1 MTSISS
7 HRFVWLAAAAGVAV
21 GAGAM
26 WFASGQ
32 SGRIETHSAD
42 SRPTDIAA
50 PESKKKSVSPGLPA
64 RELPAAESRRIAEII
79 AQVQR
84 EYVDEV
90 TADRLLEQAM
100 RGMVDEL
107 DPYSAYL
114 DRREYQEL
122 RRGAAGSYP
131 GIGIEVSAEAGSIK
145 VVRSLADSP
154 AARAGI
160 RGGDVILQIDN
171 EPVGGNVNAAL
182 EQMRGPP
189 GSLVRL
195 MLRRAES
202 AELVSVALER
212 AKVEVHSV
220 SGELLAPGYAYVRI
234 ASFSET
240 TRKDFEKVLRELS
253 ATGRLRGVVIDVRHN
268 PGGVLEAAVEVADAL
283 LDTGN
288 IVSATGRTAES
299 NFRMDAVPG
308 QLLEGVAVTLLVN
321 GASASA
327 AEILAGALKDNGR
340 ARLVGRRTY
349 GKGVVQSVLPLADGR
364 ALKLTTSR
372 YVTPAGISI
381 DETGIEPDV
390 IIPGADV
397 VPVAP
402 RNDSEVRLAL
412 RTLREPQPSKAR
424 VAP

>member
-1 MTSISS
+1 MSLAHS
-7 HRFVWLAAAAGVAV
+7 HRLVWLAAAAGLVV
-21 GAGAM
+21 GAATM
-26 WFASGQ
+26 WFV
-32 SGRIETHSAD
+32 
-42 SRPTDIAA
+42 SRPADEALDVT
-50 PESKKKSVSPGLPA
+50 PPSKKSIVDKPLTV
-64 RELPAAESRRIAEII
+64 RELPASESRRIAEII

-84 EYVDEV
+84 EYVDDV
-90 TADRLLEQAM
+90 TPDRLLEQAM
-100 RGMVDEL
+100 RGMVGGL

-114 DRREYQEL
+114 DRREYEEL

-131 GIGIEVSAEAGSIK
+131 GIGIEVSAEGEGIK

-171 EPVGGNVNAAL
+171 EPVGSNVSAAL

-195 MLRRAES
+195 TLRRAES

-212 AKVEVHSV
+212 AKVEVHGV
-220 SGELLAPGYAYVRI
+220 SGEMLESGFAYVRI

-240 TRKDFEKVLRELS
+240 TRKDFDKVLRELS
-253 ATGRLRGVVIDVRHN
+253 TSGSLRGVVLDVRHN

-283 LDTGN
+283 LDSGN
-288 IVSATGRTAES
+288 IVSATGRTAEA
-299 NFRMDAVPG
+299 NFRMDASRG
-308 QLLEGVAVTLLVN
+308 QLLEGVPLVLLIN

-372 YVTPAGISI
+372 YVTPAGVSI

-390 IIPGADV
+390 LLPGADV
-397 VPVAP
+397 MPIAA
-402 RNDSEVRLAL
+402 REDAEVKLAL
-412 RTLREPQPSKAR
+412 RTLREPTVTRAKER
-424 VAP
+424 R

>member
-1 MTSISS
+1 MSLAHS
-7 HRFVWLAAAAGVAV
+7 HRLVWLAAAAGLVV
-21 GAGAM
+21 GAATM
-26 WFASGQ
+26 WFV
-32 SGRIETHSAD
+32 
-42 SRPTDIAA
+42 SRPADEALDMT
-50 PESKKKSVSPGLPA
+50 PPSKKSNVEKPLTV
-64 RELPAAESRRIAEII
+64 RELPASESRRIAEII

-84 EYVDEV
+84 EYVDDV
-90 TADRLLEQAM
+90 TPDRLLEQAM
-100 RGMVDEL
+100 RGMVGGL

-114 DRREYQEL
+114 DRREYEEL

-131 GIGIEVSAEAGSIK
+131 GIGIEVSAEGEGIK

-171 EPVGGNVNAAL
+171 EPVGSNVSAAL

-195 MLRRAES
+195 TLRRAES

-220 SGELLAPGYAYVRI
+220 SGEMLESGFAYVRI

-240 TRKDFEKVLRELS
+240 TRKDFDKVLRELS
-253 ATGRLRGVVIDVRHN
+253 TSGSLRGVVLDVRHN

-283 LDTGN
+283 LDSGN
-288 IVSATGRTAES
+288 IVSATGRTAEA
-299 NFRMDAVPG
+299 NFRMDASRG
-308 QLLEGVAVTLLVN
+308 QLLEGVPLVLLIN

-372 YVTPAGISI
+372 YVTPAGVSI

-390 IIPGADV
+390 LLPGADV
-397 VPVAP
+397 MPIAA
-402 RNDSEVRLAL
+402 REDAEVKLAL
-412 RTLREPQPSKAR
+412 RTLREPTVTRAKER
-424 VAP
+424 R

>member
-1 MTSISS
+1 MSATQS
-7 HRFVWLAAAAGVAV
+7 HRLAWLAAAAGLIV
-21 GAGAM
+21 GAAAT
-26 WFASGQ
+26 WFVSR
-32 SGRIETHSAD
+32 SVEETIDA
-42 SRPTDIAA
+42 PT
-50 PESKKKSVSPGLPA
+50 PSKKSTADQPLTV
-64 RELPAAESRRIAEII
+64 RELPASESRRIAEII

-90 TADRLLEQAM
+90 TPDRLLEQAM
-100 RGMVDEL
+100 RGMVGGL

-114 DRREYQEL
+114 DRREYEEL

-131 GIGIEVSAEAGSIK
+131 GIGIEVSAEDDGIK

-171 EPVGGNVNAAL
+171 EPVGDNVNAAL

-195 MLRRAES
+195 TLRRAES

-220 SGELLAPGYAYVRI
+220 SGEMLESGFAYVRI

-240 TRKDFEKVLRELS
+240 TRKDFDKVVRELS
-253 ATGRLRGVVIDVRHN
+253 TTGRLRGVVLDVRHN

-283 LDTGN
+283 LDSGN
-288 IVSATGRTAES
+288 IVSATGRTAEA
-299 NFRMDAVPG
+299 NFRMDASRG
-308 QLLEGVAVTLLVN
+308 QLLEGVPLVLLIN

-372 YVTPAGISI
+372 YVTPAGVSI

-390 IIPGADV
+390 LLPGADV
-397 VPVAP
+397 TPIAA
-402 RNDSEVRLAL
+402 REDAEVNLAL
-412 RTLREPQPSKAR
+412 RTLREPTVAR
-424 VAP
+424 AKERR

>member
-1 MTSISS
+1 MSIAPL
-7 HRFVWLAAAAGVAV
+7 HRFVWLAAAAGLVAGVAV
-21 GAGAM
+21 TA
-26 WFASGQ
+26 FLLRSPEE
-32 SGRIETHSAD
+32 IVD
-42 SRPTDIAA
+42 LPAA
-50 PESKKKSVSPGLPA
+50 PKKSIIGSPVTQ
-64 RELPAAESRRIAEII
+64 RELPASESRRIAEII

-90 TADRLLEQAM
+90 TPDRLLEQAM
-100 RGMVDEL
+100 RGMVGGL

-114 DRREYQEL
+114 DRREYEEL

-131 GIGIEVSAEAGSIK
+131 GIGIEVSAEGEGIK

-195 MLRRAES
+195 TLRRAES

-220 SGELLAPGYAYVRI
+220 SGELLEPGFGYVRI

-240 TRKDFEKVLRELS
+240 TRKDFEKVLRELT
-253 ATGRLRGVVIDVRHN
+253 ATGRLRGVVLDVRHN
-268 PGGVLEAAVEVADAL
+268 PGGVLEAAVEVADTL

-288 IVSATGRTAES
+288 IVSATGRTAEA
-299 NFRMDAVPG
+299 NFRMDATRG
-308 QLLEGVAVTLLVN
+308 QLLEGVPLVLLIN

-390 IIPGADV
+390 LLPGADMT
-397 VPVAP
+397 PIAA
-402 RNDSEVRLAL
+402 RDDTEVKLAL
-412 RTLREPQPSKAR
+412 RSLREPPTTRGKER
-424 VAP
+424 R

>member
-1 MTSISS
+1 MSLAHS
-7 HRFVWLAAAAGVAV
+7 HRLVWLAAAAGLVV
-21 GAGAM
+21 GAATM
-26 WFASGQ
+26 WFV
-32 SGRIETHSAD
+32 
-42 SRPTDIAA
+42 SRPADEALDVT
-50 PESKKKSVSPGLPA
+50 PPSKKSIVDKPLTV
-64 RELPAAESRRIAEII
+64 RELPASESRRIAEII

-84 EYVDEV
+84 EYVDDV
-90 TADRLLEQAM
+90 TPDRLLEQAM
-100 RGMVDEL
+100 RGMVGGL

-114 DRREYQEL
+114 DRREYEEL

-131 GIGIEVSAEAGSIK
+131 GIGIEVSAEGEGIK

-171 EPVGGNVNAAL
+171 EPVGSNVSAAL

-195 MLRRAES
+195 TLRRAES

-220 SGELLAPGYAYVRI
+220 SGEMLESGFAYVRI

-240 TRKDFEKVLRELS
+240 TRKDFDKVLRELS
-253 ATGRLRGVVIDVRHN
+253 TSGSLRGVVLDVRHN

-283 LDTGN
+283 LDSGN
-288 IVSATGRTAES
+288 IVSATGRTAEA
-299 NFRMDAVPG
+299 NFRMDASRG
-308 QLLEGVAVTLLVN
+308 QLLEGVPLVLLIN

-372 YVTPAGISI
+372 YVTPAGVSI

-390 IIPGADV
+390 LLPGADV
-397 VPVAP
+397 MPIAA
-402 RNDSEVRLAL
+402 REDAEVKLAL
-412 RTLREPQPSKAR
+412 RTLREPTVTRAKER
-424 VAP
+424 R

>member
-1 MTSISS
+1 MSATQS
-7 HRFVWLAAAAGVAV
+7 HRLAWLAAAAGLIV
-21 GAGAM
+21 GAAAT
-26 WFASGQ
+26 WFVSR
-32 SGRIETHSAD
+32 SVEETVDA
-42 SRPTDIAA
+42 PT
-50 PESKKKSVSPGLPA
+50 PSKKSTADQPLTV
-64 RELPAAESRRIAEII
+64 RELPASESRRIAEII

-90 TADRLLEQAM
+90 TPDRLLEQAM
-100 RGMVDEL
+100 RGMVGGL

-114 DRREYQEL
+114 DRREYEEL

-131 GIGIEVSAEAGSIK
+131 GIGIEVSAEDDGIK

-171 EPVGGNVNAAL
+171 ERVGDNVSAAL

-195 MLRRAES
+195 TLRRAES

-220 SGELLAPGYAYVRI
+220 SGEMLESGFAYVRI

-240 TRKDFEKVLRELS
+240 TRKDFDKVVRELS
-253 ATGRLRGVVIDVRHN
+253 TTGRLRGVVLDVRHN

-283 LDTGN
+283 LDSGN
-288 IVSATGRTAES
+288 IVSATGRTAEA
-299 NFRMDAVPG
+299 NFRMDASRG
-308 QLLEGVAVTLLVN
+308 QLLEGVPLVLLIN

-372 YVTPAGISI
+372 YVTPAGVSI

-390 IIPGADV
+390 LLPGADV
-397 VPVAP
+397 TPIAA
-402 RNDSEVRLAL
+402 REDAEVNLAL
-412 RTLREPQPSKAR
+412 RTLREPTVAR
-424 VAP
+424 AKERR

>member
-1 MTSISS
+1 
-7 HRFVWLAAAAGVAV
+7 
-21 GAGAM
+21 M
-26 WFASGQ
+26 WFVSR
-32 SGRIETHSAD
+32 SVEETVDA
-42 SRPTDIAA
+42 PT
-50 PESKKKSVSPGLPA
+50 PSKKSTADQPLTV
-64 RELPAAESRRIAEII
+64 RELPASESRRIAEII

-90 TADRLLEQAM
+90 TPDRLLEQAM
-100 RGMVDEL
+100 RGMVGGL

-114 DRREYQEL
+114 DRREYEEL

-131 GIGIEVSAEAGSIK
+131 GIGIEVSAEDDGIK

-171 EPVGGNVNAAL
+171 EPVGDNVSAAL

-195 MLRRAES
+195 TLRRAES

-220 SGELLAPGYAYVRI
+220 SGEMLESGFAYVRI

-240 TRKDFEKVLRELS
+240 TRKDFDKVVRELS
-253 ATGRLRGVVIDVRHN
+253 TTGRLRGVVLDVRHN

-283 LDTGN
+283 LDSGN
-288 IVSATGRTAES
+288 IVSATGRTAEA
-299 NFRMDAVPG
+299 NFRMDASRG
-308 QLLEGVAVTLLVN
+308 QLLEGVPLVLLIN

-372 YVTPAGISI
+372 YVTPAGVSI

-390 IIPGADV
+390 LLPGADV
-397 VPVAP
+397 TPIAA
-402 RNDSEVRLAL
+402 REDAEVNLAL
-412 RTLREPQPSKAR
+412 RTLREPTVAR
-424 VAP
+424 AKERR

>member
-1 MTSISS
+1 VSLAHS
-7 HRFVWLAAAAGVAV
+7 HRLVWLAAAAGLVV
-21 GAGAM
+21 GAAAM
-26 WFASGQ
+26 WFV
-32 SGRIETHSAD
+32 
-42 SRPTDIAA
+42 SRPADEALGVT
-50 PESKKKSVSPGLPA
+50 PPSKKSIVDKPLTV
-64 RELPAAESRRIAEII
+64 RELPASESRRIAEII

-84 EYVDEV
+84 EYVDDV
-90 TADRLLEQAM
+90 TPDRLLEQAM
-100 RGMVDEL
+100 RGMVGGL

-114 DRREYQEL
+114 DRREYEEL

-131 GIGIEVSAEAGSIK
+131 GIGIEVSAEGEGIK

-171 EPVGGNVNAAL
+171 EPVGSNVSAAL

-195 MLRRAES
+195 TLRRAES

-220 SGELLAPGYAYVRI
+220 SGEMLESGFAYVRI

-240 TRKDFEKVLRELS
+240 TRKDFDKVLRELS
-253 ATGRLRGVVIDVRHN
+253 TSGSLRGVVLDVRHN

-283 LDTGN
+283 LDSGN
-288 IVSATGRTAES
+288 IVSATGRTAEA
-299 NFRMDAVPG
+299 NFRMDASRG
-308 QLLEGVAVTLLVN
+308 QLLEGVPLVLLIN

-372 YVTPAGISI
+372 YVTPAGVSI

-390 IIPGADV
+390 LLPGADV
-397 VPVAP
+397 MPIAA
-402 RNDSEVRLAL
+402 REDAEVKLAL
-412 RTLREPQPSKAR
+412 RTLREPTVTRAKER
-424 VAP
+424 R

>member
-1 MTSISS
+1 MSLAHS
-7 HRFVWLAAAAGVAV
+7 HRLVWLAAAAGLVV
-21 GAGAM
+21 GAAAM
-26 WFASGQ
+26 WFV
-32 SGRIETHSAD
+32 
-42 SRPTDIAA
+42 SRPADEALDVT
-50 PESKKKSVSPGLPA
+50 PPSKKSNVEKPLTV
-64 RELPAAESRRIAEII
+64 RELPASESRRIAEII

-84 EYVDEV
+84 EYVDDV
-90 TADRLLEQAM
+90 TPDRLLEQAM
-100 RGMVDEL
+100 RGMVGGL

-114 DRREYQEL
+114 DRREYEEL

-131 GIGIEVSAEAGSIK
+131 GIGIEVSAEGEGIK

-171 EPVGGNVNAAL
+171 EPVGSNVSAAL

-195 MLRRAES
+195 TLRRAES

-220 SGELLAPGYAYVRI
+220 SGEMLESGFAYVRI

-240 TRKDFEKVLRELS
+240 TRKDFDKVLRELS
-253 ATGRLRGVVIDVRHN
+253 TSGSLRGVVLDVRHN

-283 LDTGN
+283 LDSGN
-288 IVSATGRTAES
+288 IVSATGRTAEA
-299 NFRMDAVPG
+299 NFRMDASRG
-308 QLLEGVAVTLLVN
+308 QLLEGVPLVLLIN

-372 YVTPAGISI
+372 YVTPAGVSI

-390 IIPGADV
+390 LLPGADV
-397 VPVAP
+397 MPIAA
-402 RNDSEVRLAL
+402 REDAEVKLAL
-412 RTLREPQPSKAR
+412 RTLREPTVTRAKER
-424 VAP
+424 R

>member
-1 MTSISS
+1 MSITQS
-7 HRFVWLAAAAGVAV
+7 HRLVWLAAAAGLVV
-21 GAGAM
+21 GAAAT
-26 WFASGQ
+26 WFV
-32 SGRIETHSAD
+32 
-42 SRPTDIAA
+42 SRPVEETVDVPA
-50 PESKKKSVSPGLPA
+50 PSKKSTADQPLTV
-64 RELPAAESRRIAEII
+64 RELPASESRRIAEII

-90 TADRLLEQAM
+90 TPDRLLEQAM
-100 RGMVDEL
+100 RGMVGGL

-114 DRREYQEL
+114 DRREYEEL

-131 GIGIEVSAEAGSIK
+131 GIGIEVSAEGEGIK

-171 EPVGGNVNAAL
+171 EPVGANVSAAL

-195 MLRRAES
+195 TLRRAES

-220 SGELLAPGYAYVRI
+220 SGEMLESGFAYVRI

-240 TRKDFEKVLRELS
+240 TRKDFDKVVRELS
-253 ATGRLRGVVIDVRHN
+253 MTGRLRGVVLDVRHN

-283 LDTGN
+283 LDSGN
-288 IVSATGRTAES
+288 IVSATGRTAEA
-299 NFRMDAVPG
+299 NFRMDASQG
-308 QLLEGVAVTLLVN
+308 QLLEGVPLVLLIN

-372 YVTPAGISI
+372 YVTPAGVSI

-390 IIPGADV
+390 LLPGVDV
-397 VPVAP
+397 LPIAA
-402 RNDSEVRLAL
+402 REDAEVKLAL
-412 RTLREPQPSKAR
+412 RTLREPPVTRAKER
-424 VAP
+424 R

>member
-1 MTSISS
+1 
-7 HRFVWLAAAAGVAV
+7 VE
-21 GAGAM
+21 
-26 WFASGQ
+26 
-32 SGRIETHSAD
+32 ETVDA
-42 SRPTDIAA
+42 PT
-50 PESKKKSVSPGLPA
+50 PSKKSTADQPLTV
-64 RELPAAESRRIAEII
+64 RELPASESRRIAEII

-90 TADRLLEQAM
+90 TPDRLLEQAM
-100 RGMVDEL
+100 RGMVGGL

-114 DRREYQEL
+114 DRREYEEL

-131 GIGIEVSAEAGSIK
+131 GIGIEVSAEDDGIK

-171 EPVGGNVNAAL
+171 EPVGDNVSAAL

-195 MLRRAES
+195 TLRRAES

-220 SGELLAPGYAYVRI
+220 SGEMLESGFAYVRI

-240 TRKDFEKVLRELS
+240 TRKDFDKVVRELS
-253 ATGRLRGVVIDVRHN
+253 TTGRLRGVVLDVRHN

-283 LDTGN
+283 LDSGN
-288 IVSATGRTAES
+288 IVSATGRTAEA
-299 NFRMDAVPG
+299 NFRMDASRG
-308 QLLEGVAVTLLVN
+308 QLLEGVPLVLLIN

-372 YVTPAGISI
+372 YVTPAGVSI

-390 IIPGADV
+390 LLSGADV
-397 VPVAP
+397 TPIAA
-402 RNDSEVRLAL
+402 REDAEVNLAL
-412 RTLREPQPSKAR
+412 RTLREPTVAR
-424 VAP
+424 AKERR

>member
-1 MTSISS
+1 
-7 HRFVWLAAAAGVAV
+7 VE
-21 GAGAM
+21 
-26 WFASGQ
+26 
-32 SGRIETHSAD
+32 ETVDA
-42 SRPTDIAA
+42 PT
-50 PESKKKSVSPGLPA
+50 PSKKSTADQPLTV
-64 RELPAAESRRIAEII
+64 RELPASESRRIAEII

-90 TADRLLEQAM
+90 TPDRLLEQAM
-100 RGMVDEL
+100 RGMVGGL

-114 DRREYQEL
+114 DRREYEEL

-131 GIGIEVSAEAGSIK
+131 GIGIEVSAEDDGIK

-171 EPVGGNVNAAL
+171 EPVGDNVSAAL

-195 MLRRAES
+195 TLRRAES

-220 SGELLAPGYAYVRI
+220 SGEMLESGFAYVRI

-240 TRKDFEKVLRELS
+240 TRKDFDKVVSELS
-253 ATGRLRGVVIDVRHN
+253 TTGRLRGVVLDVRHN

-283 LDTGN
+283 LDSGN
-288 IVSATGRTAES
+288 IVSATGRTAEA
-299 NFRMDAVPG
+299 NFRMDASRG
-308 QLLEGVAVTLLVN
+308 QLLEGVPLVLLIN

-372 YVTPAGISI
+372 YVTPAGVSI

-390 IIPGADV
+390 LLPGADV
-397 VPVAP
+397 TPIAA
-402 RNDSEVRLAL
+402 REDAEVNLAL
-412 RTLREPQPSKAR
+412 RTLREPTVAR
-424 VAP
+424 AKERR

>member
-1 MTSISS
+1 MSIAQS
-7 HRFVWLAAAAGVAV
+7 HRLVWLAAAAGVAV
-21 GAGAM
+21 GATAT
-26 WFASGQ
+26 WL
-32 SGRIETHSAD
+32 I
-42 SRPTDIAA
+42 SRPTEETVEVSTASNDS
-50 PESKKKSVSPGLPA
+50 SKKSNSDRPLTV
-64 RELPAAESRRIAEII
+64 RELPASESRRIAEII

-84 EYVDEV
+84 EYVDDV
-90 TADRLLEQAM
+90 LPDRLLEQAM
-100 RGMVDEL
+100 RGMVGGL

-114 DRREYQEL
+114 DRREYEEL

-131 GIGIEVSAEAGSIK
+131 GIGIEVSAEGDGIK

-171 EPVGGNVNAAL
+171 EPVGSNVNAAL

-195 MLRRAES
+195 TLRRAES

-220 SGELLAPGYAYVRI
+220 SGEMLESGFAYVRI

-240 TRKDFEKVLRELS
+240 TRKDFDKVLRELS
-253 ATGRLRGVVIDVRHN
+253 SSGPLRGVVLDVRHN

-283 LDTGN
+283 LDSGN
-288 IVSATGRTAES
+288 IVSATGRTAEA
-299 NFRMDAVPG
+299 NFRMNASQG
-308 QLLEGVAVTLLVN
+308 QLLEGVPLVLLIN

-381 DETGIEPDV
+381 NETGIEPDV
-390 IIPGADV
+390 LIPGADV
-397 VPVAP
+397 MPGAA
-402 RNDSEVRLAL
+402 RDDTEVKLAL
-412 RTLREPQPSKAR
+412 RTLRETSRQLSSVRA
-424 VAP
+424 AP

>member
-1 MTSISS
+1 MSITQS
-7 HRFVWLAAAAGVAV
+7 HRLIWLAAAAGLVV
-21 GAGAM
+21 GAAAT
-26 WFASGQ
+26 WFV
-32 SGRIETHSAD
+32 
-42 SRPTDIAA
+42 SRPVEETVDVPA
-50 PESKKKSVSPGLPA
+50 PSKKSTADQPLTV
-64 RELPAAESRRIAEII
+64 RELPASESRRIAEII

-90 TADRLLEQAM
+90 TPDRLLEQAM
-100 RGMVDEL
+100 RGMVGGL

-114 DRREYQEL
+114 DRREYEEL

-131 GIGIEVSAEAGSIK
+131 GIGIEVSAEGEGIK

-171 EPVGGNVNAAL
+171 EPVGANVSAAL

-195 MLRRAES
+195 TLRRAES

-220 SGELLAPGYAYVRI
+220 SGEMLESGFAYVRI

-240 TRKDFEKVLRELS
+240 TRKDFDKVVRELS
-253 ATGRLRGVVIDVRHN
+253 MTGRLRGVVLDVRHN

-283 LDTGN
+283 LDSGN
-288 IVSATGRTAES
+288 IVSATGRTAEA
-299 NFRMDAVPG
+299 NFRMDASQG
-308 QLLEGVAVTLLVN
+308 QLLEGVPLVLLIN

-372 YVTPAGISI
+372 YVTPAGVSI

-390 IIPGADV
+390 LLPGVDV
-397 VPVAP
+397 LPIAA
-402 RNDSEVRLAL
+402 REDAEVKLAL
-412 RTLREPQPSKAR
+412 RTLREPPVTRAKER
-424 VAP
+424 R

>member
-1 MTSISS
+1 MSLAHS
-7 HRFVWLAAAAGVAV
+7 HRLVWLAAAAGLVV
-21 GAGAM
+21 GAAAM
-26 WFASGQ
+26 WFV
-32 SGRIETHSAD
+32 
-42 SRPTDIAA
+42 SRPADEALDVT
-50 PESKKKSVSPGLPA
+50 PPSKKSNVDKPLTV
-64 RELPAAESRRIAEII
+64 RELPASESRRIAEII

-84 EYVDEV
+84 EYVDDV
-90 TADRLLEQAM
+90 TPDRLLEQAM
-100 RGMVDEL
+100 RGMVGSL

-114 DRREYQEL
+114 DRREYEEL

-131 GIGIEVSAEAGSIK
+131 GIGIEVSAEGEGIK

-171 EPVGGNVNAAL
+171 EPVGSNVSAAL

-195 MLRRAES
+195 TLRRAES

-220 SGELLAPGYAYVRI
+220 SGEMLESGFAYVRI

-240 TRKDFEKVLRELS
+240 TRKDFDKVLRELS
-253 ATGRLRGVVIDVRHN
+253 TSGSLRGVVLDVRHN

-283 LDTGN
+283 LDSGN
-288 IVSATGRTAES
+288 IVSATGRTAEA
-299 NFRMDAVPG
+299 NFRMDASRG
-308 QLLEGVAVTLLVN
+308 QLLEGVPLVLLIN

-372 YVTPAGISI
+372 YVTPAGVSI

-390 IIPGADV
+390 LLPGADV
-397 VPVAP
+397 MPIAA
-402 RNDSEVRLAL
+402 REDAEVKLAL
-412 RTLREPQPSKAR
+412 RTLREPTVTRAKER
-424 VAP
+424 R

>member
-1 MTSISS
+1 MSLAHS
-7 HRFVWLAAAAGVAV
+7 HRLVWLAAAAGLVV
-21 GAGAM
+21 GAAAM
-26 WFASGQ
+26 WFV
-32 SGRIETHSAD
+32 
-42 SRPTDIAA
+42 SRPADEALDVT
-50 PESKKKSVSPGLPA
+50 PPSKKSNVDKPLTV
-64 RELPAAESRRIAEII
+64 RELPASESRRIAEII

-84 EYVDEV
+84 EYVDDV
-90 TADRLLEQAM
+90 TPDRLLEQAM
-100 RGMVDEL
+100 RGMVGGL

-114 DRREYQEL
+114 DRREYEEL

-131 GIGIEVSAEAGSIK
+131 GIGIEVSAEGEGIK

-171 EPVGGNVNAAL
+171 EPVGSNVSAAL

-195 MLRRAES
+195 TLRRAES

-220 SGELLAPGYAYVRI
+220 SGEMLESGFAYVRI

-240 TRKDFEKVLRELS
+240 TRKDFDKVLRELS
-253 ATGRLRGVVIDVRHN
+253 TSGSLRGVVLDVRHN

-283 LDTGN
+283 LDSGN
-288 IVSATGRTAES
+288 IVSATGRTAEA
-299 NFRMDAVPG
+299 NFRMDASRG
-308 QLLEGVAVTLLVN
+308 QLLEGVPLVLLIN

-372 YVTPAGISI
+372 YVTPAGVSI

-390 IIPGADV
+390 LLPGADV
-397 VPVAP
+397 MPIAA
-402 RNDSEVRLAL
+402 REDAEVKLAL
-412 RTLREPQPSKAR
+412 RTLREPTVTRAKER
-424 VAP
+424 R

>member
-1 MTSISS
+1 VSLAHS
-7 HRFVWLAAAAGVAV
+7 HRLVWLAAAAGLVV
-21 GAGAM
+21 GAAAM
-26 WFASGQ
+26 WFV
-32 SGRIETHSAD
+32 
-42 SRPTDIAA
+42 SRPADEALDVT
-50 PESKKKSVSPGLPA
+50 PPSKKSNVEKPLTV
-64 RELPAAESRRIAEII
+64 RELPASESRRIAEII

-84 EYVDEV
+84 EYVDDV
-90 TADRLLEQAM
+90 TPDRLLEQAM
-100 RGMVDEL
+100 RGMVGGL

-114 DRREYQEL
+114 DRREYEEL

-131 GIGIEVSAEAGSIK
+131 GIGIEVSAEGEGIK

-171 EPVGGNVNAAL
+171 EPVGSNVSAAL

-195 MLRRAES
+195 TLRRAES

-220 SGELLAPGYAYVRI
+220 SGEMLESGFAYVRI

-240 TRKDFEKVLRELS
+240 TRKDFDKVLRELS
-253 ATGRLRGVVIDVRHN
+253 TSGSLRGVVLDVRHN

-283 LDTGN
+283 LDSGN
-288 IVSATGRTAES
+288 IVSATGRTAEA
-299 NFRMDAVPG
+299 NFRMDASRG
-308 QLLEGVAVTLLVN
+308 QLLEGVPLVLLIN

-372 YVTPAGISI
+372 YVTPAGVSI

-390 IIPGADV
+390 LLPGADV
-397 VPVAP
+397 MPIAA
-402 RNDSEVRLAL
+402 REDAEVKLAL
-412 RTLREPQPSKAR
+412 RTLREPTVTRAKER
-424 VAP
+424 R

>member
-1 MTSISS
+1 MSITQS
-7 HRFVWLAAAAGVAV
+7 HRLVWLAAAAGLVV
-21 GAGAM
+21 GAAAT
-26 WFASGQ
+26 WFV
-32 SGRIETHSAD
+32 
-42 SRPTDIAA
+42 SRPVEETVDVPA
-50 PESKKKSVSPGLPA
+50 PSKKSTADQPLTV
-64 RELPAAESRRIAEII
+64 RELPASESRRIAEII

-90 TADRLLEQAM
+90 TPDRLLEQAM
-100 RGMVDEL
+100 RGMVGGL

-114 DRREYQEL
+114 DRREYEEL

-131 GIGIEVSAEAGSIK
+131 GIGIEVSAEGEGIK

-171 EPVGGNVNAAL
+171 EPVGANVSAAL

-195 MLRRAES
+195 TLRRAES

-220 SGELLAPGYAYVRI
+220 SGEMLESGFAYVRI

-240 TRKDFEKVLRELS
+240 TRKDFDKVVRELS
-253 ATGRLRGVVIDVRHN
+253 MTGRLRGVVLDVRHN

-283 LDTGN
+283 LDSGN
-288 IVSATGRTAES
+288 IVSATGRTAEA
-299 NFRMDAVPG
+299 NFRMDASQG
-308 QLLEGVAVTLLVN
+308 QLLEGVPLVLLIN

-349 GKGVVQSVLPLADGR
+349 GKGFVQSVLPLADGR

-372 YVTPAGISI
+372 YVTPAGVSI

-390 IIPGADV
+390 LLPGVDV
-397 VPVAP
+397 LPIAA
-402 RNDSEVRLAL
+402 REDAEVKLAL
-412 RTLREPQPSKAR
+412 RTLREPPVTRAKER
-424 VAP
+424 R

>member
-1 MTSISS
+1 VSIAQS
-7 HRFVWLAAAAGVAV
+7 HRLVWLAAAAGVAV
-21 GAGAM
+21 GATAT
-26 WFASGQ
+26 WL
-32 SGRIETHSAD
+32 I
-42 SRPTDIAA
+42 SRPTEETVEVSTASNNS
-50 PESKKKSVSPGLPA
+50 SKKSNSDRPLTV
-64 RELPAAESRRIAEII
+64 RELPASESRRIAEII

-84 EYVDEV
+84 EYVDDV
-90 TADRLLEQAM
+90 LPDRLLEQAM
-100 RGMVDEL
+100 RGMVGGL

-114 DRREYQEL
+114 DRREYEEL

-131 GIGIEVSAEAGSIK
+131 GIGIEVSAEGDGIK

-171 EPVGGNVNAAL
+171 EPVGSNVNAAL

-195 MLRRAES
+195 TLRRAES
-202 AELVSVALER
+202 AEFVSVALER

-220 SGELLAPGYAYVRI
+220 SGEMLESGFAYVRI

-240 TRKDFEKVLRELS
+240 TRKDFDKVLRELS
-253 ATGRLRGVVIDVRHN
+253 SSGPLRGVVLDVRHN

-283 LDTGN
+283 LDSGN
-288 IVSATGRTAES
+288 IVSATGRTAEA
-299 NFRMDAVPG
+299 NFRMNASQG
-308 QLLEGVAVTLLVN
+308 QLLEGVPLVLLIN

-381 DETGIEPDV
+381 NETGIEPDV
-390 IIPGADV
+390 LIPGADV
-397 VPVAP
+397 MPGAA
-402 RNDSEVRLAL
+402 RDDTEVKLAL
-412 RTLREPQPSKAR
+412 RTLRETSRQLSSVRA
-424 VAP
+424 AP

>member
-1 MTSISS
+1 MSIAQS
-7 HRFVWLAAAAGVAV
+7 HRLVWLAAAAGVAV
-21 GAGAM
+21 GATAT
-26 WFASGQ
+26 WL
-32 SGRIETHSAD
+32 I
-42 SRPTDIAA
+42 SRPTEETVEVSTASNNS
-50 PESKKKSVSPGLPA
+50 SKKSNSDRPLTV
-64 RELPAAESRRIAEII
+64 RELPASESRRIAEII

-84 EYVDEV
+84 EYVDDV
-90 TADRLLEQAM
+90 LPDRLLEQAM
-100 RGMVDEL
+100 RGMVGGL

-114 DRREYQEL
+114 DRREYEEL

-131 GIGIEVSAEAGSIK
+131 GIGIEVSAEGDGIK

-171 EPVGGNVNAAL
+171 EPVGSNVNAAL

-195 MLRRAES
+195 TLRRAES

-220 SGELLAPGYAYVRI
+220 SGEMLESGFAYVRI

-240 TRKDFEKVLRELS
+240 TRKDFDKVLRELS
-253 ATGRLRGVVIDVRHN
+253 SSGPLRGVVLDVRHN

-283 LDTGN
+283 LDSGN
-288 IVSATGRTAES
+288 IVSATGRTAEA
-299 NFRMDAVPG
+299 NFRMNASQG
-308 QLLEGVAVTLLVN
+308 QLLEGVPLVLLIN

-381 DETGIEPDV
+381 NETGIEPDV
-390 IIPGADV
+390 LIPGADV
-397 VPVAP
+397 MPGAA
-402 RNDSEVRLAL
+402 RDDTEVKLAL
-412 RTLREPQPSKAR
+412 RTLRETSRQLSSVRA
-424 VAP
+424 AP

>member
-1 MTSISS
+1 
-7 HRFVWLAAAAGVAV
+7 VE
-21 GAGAM
+21 
-26 WFASGQ
+26 
-32 SGRIETHSAD
+32 ETVDA
-42 SRPTDIAA
+42 PT
-50 PESKKKSVSPGLPA
+50 PSKKSTADQPLTV
-64 RELPAAESRRIAEII
+64 RELPASESRRIAEII

-90 TADRLLEQAM
+90 TPDRLLEQAM
-100 RGMVDEL
+100 RGMVGGL

-114 DRREYQEL
+114 DRREYEEL

-131 GIGIEVSAEAGSIK
+131 GIGIEVSAEDDGIK

-171 EPVGGNVNAAL
+171 EPVGDNVNAAL

-195 MLRRAES
+195 TLRRAES

-220 SGELLAPGYAYVRI
+220 SGEMLESGFAYVRI

-240 TRKDFEKVLRELS
+240 TRKDFDKVVRELS
-253 ATGRLRGVVIDVRHN
+253 TTGRLRGVVLDVRHN

-283 LDTGN
+283 LDSGN
-288 IVSATGRTAES
+288 IVSATGRTAEA
-299 NFRMDAVPG
+299 NFRMDASRG
-308 QLLEGVAVTLLVN
+308 QLLEGVPLVLLIN

-372 YVTPAGISI
+372 YVTPAGVSI

-390 IIPGADV
+390 LLPGADV
-397 VPVAP
+397 TPIAA
-402 RNDSEVRLAL
+402 REDAEVNLAL
-412 RTLREPQPSKAR
+412 RTLREPTVAR
-424 VAP
+424 AKERR

>member
-1 MTSISS
+1 MSIVQS
-7 HRFVWLAAAAGVAV
+7 HRLVWLAAAAGVVV
-21 GAGAM
+21 GA
-26 WFASGQ
+26 
-32 SGRIETHSAD
+32 
-42 SRPTDIAA
+42 AA
-50 PESKKKSVSPGLPA
+50 TWLISWPMEENVEVSTPSNNSSKKSNSDRPLTV
-64 RELPAAESRRIAEII
+64 RELPASESRRIAEII

-84 EYVDEV
+84 EYVDDV
-90 TADRLLEQAM
+90 SRDRLLEQAM
-100 RGMVDEL
+100 RGMVGGL

-114 DRREYQEL
+114 DRREYEEL

-131 GIGIEVSAEAGSIK
+131 GIGIEVSAEGDGIK

-171 EPVGGNVNAAL
+171 EPVGSNVNAAL

-189 GSLVRL
+189 GSIVRL
-195 MLRRAES
+195 TLRRAES

-220 SGELLAPGYAYVRI
+220 SGEMLESGFAYVRI

-240 TRKDFEKVLRELS
+240 TRKDFDKVLRDLS
-253 ATGRLRGVVIDVRHN
+253 SSGPLRGVVLDVRHN

-283 LDTGN
+283 LDSGN
-288 IVSATGRTAES
+288 IVSATGRTAEA
-299 NFRMDAVPG
+299 NFRMNASQG
-308 QLLEGVAVTLLVN
+308 QLLEGVPLVLLIN

-372 YVTPAGISI
+372 YVTPAGVSI

-390 IIPGADV
+390 LLSGADV
-397 VPVAP
+397 MPIAA
-402 RNDSEVRLAL
+402 RDDTEVKLAL
-412 RTLREPQPSKAR
+412 RTLREPSSQPRSAR
-424 VAP
+424 AAP

>member
-1 MTSISS
+1 MSIAQS
-7 HRFVWLAAAAGVAV
+7 HRLVWLAAAAGVAV
-21 GAGAM
+21 GATAT
-26 WFASGQ
+26 WL
-32 SGRIETHSAD
+32 I
-42 SRPTDIAA
+42 SRPTEETVEVLTASNKS
-50 PESKKKSVSPGLPA
+50 SKKSNSDRPLTV
-64 RELPAAESRRIAEII
+64 RELPASESRRIAEII

-84 EYVDEV
+84 EYVDDV
-90 TADRLLEQAM
+90 LPDRLLEQAM
-100 RGMVDEL
+100 RGMVGGL

-114 DRREYQEL
+114 DRREYEEL

-131 GIGIEVSAEAGSIK
+131 GIGIEVSAEGDGIK

-171 EPVGGNVNAAL
+171 EPVGSNVNAAL

-195 MLRRAES
+195 TLRRAES

-220 SGELLAPGYAYVRI
+220 SGEMLESGFAYVRI

-240 TRKDFEKVLRELS
+240 TRKDFDKILRELS
-253 ATGRLRGVVIDVRHN
+253 SSGPLRGVVLDVRHN

-283 LDTGN
+283 LDSGN
-288 IVSATGRTAES
+288 IVSATGRTAEA
-299 NFRMDAVPG
+299 NFRMNASQG
-308 QLLEGVAVTLLVN
+308 QLLEGVPLVLLIN

-381 DETGIEPDV
+381 NETGIEPDV
-390 IIPGADV
+390 LIPGADV
-397 VPVAP
+397 MPGAA
-402 RNDSEVRLAL
+402 RDDTEVKLAL
-412 RTLREPQPSKAR
+412 RTLRETSRQLSSVRA
-424 VAP
+424 AP

>member
-1 MTSISS
+1 VSIAQS
-7 HRFVWLAAAAGVAV
+7 HRLVWLAAAAGVAV
-21 GAGAM
+21 GATAT
-26 WFASGQ
+26 WL
-32 SGRIETHSAD
+32 I
-42 SRPTDIAA
+42 SRPTEETVEVSTASNNS
-50 PESKKKSVSPGLPA
+50 SKKSNSDRPLTV
-64 RELPAAESRRIAEII
+64 RELPASESRRIAEII

-84 EYVDEV
+84 EYVDDV
-90 TADRLLEQAM
+90 LPDRLLEQAM
-100 RGMVDEL
+100 RGMVGGL

-114 DRREYQEL
+114 DRREYEEL

-131 GIGIEVSAEAGSIK
+131 GIGIEVSAEGDGIK

-171 EPVGGNVNAAL
+171 EPVGSNVNAAL

-195 MLRRAES
+195 TLRRAES

-220 SGELLAPGYAYVRI
+220 SGEMLESGFAYVRI

-240 TRKDFEKVLRELS
+240 TRKDFDKVLRELS
-253 ATGRLRGVVIDVRHN
+253 SSGPLRGVVLDVRHN

-283 LDTGN
+283 LDSGN
-288 IVSATGRTAES
+288 IVSATGRTAEA
-299 NFRMDAVPG
+299 NFRMNASQG
-308 QLLEGVAVTLLVN
+308 QLLEGVPLVLLIN

-381 DETGIEPDV
+381 NETGIEPDV
-390 IIPGADV
+390 LIPGADV
-397 VPVAP
+397 MPGAA
-402 RNDSEVRLAL
+402 RDDTEVKLAL
-412 RTLREPQPSKAR
+412 RTLRETSRQLSSVRA
-424 VAP
+424 AP

>member
-1 MTSISS
+1 
-7 HRFVWLAAAAGVAV
+7 VE
-21 GAGAM
+21 
-26 WFASGQ
+26 
-32 SGRIETHSAD
+32 ETVDA
-42 SRPTDIAA
+42 PT
-50 PESKKKSVSPGLPA
+50 PSKKSTTDQPLTV
-64 RELPAAESRRIAEII
+64 RELPASESRRIAEII

-90 TADRLLEQAM
+90 TPDRLLEQAM
-100 RGMVDEL
+100 RGMVGGL

-114 DRREYQEL
+114 DRREYEEL

-131 GIGIEVSAEAGSIK
+131 GIGIEVSAEDDGIK

-171 EPVGGNVNAAL
+171 EPVGDNVNAAL

-195 MLRRAES
+195 TLRRAES

-220 SGELLAPGYAYVRI
+220 SGEMLESGFAYVRI

-240 TRKDFEKVLRELS
+240 TRKDFDKVVRELS
-253 ATGRLRGVVIDVRHN
+253 TTGRLRGVVLDVRHN

-283 LDTGN
+283 LDSGN
-288 IVSATGRTAES
+288 IVSATGRTAEA
-299 NFRMDAVPG
+299 NFRMDASRG
-308 QLLEGVAVTLLVN
+308 QLLEGVPLVLLIN

-372 YVTPAGISI
+372 YVTPAGVSI

-390 IIPGADV
+390 LLPGADV
-397 VPVAP
+397 TPIAA
-402 RNDSEVRLAL
+402 REDAEVNLAL
-412 RTLREPQPSKAR
+412 RTLREPTVAR
-424 VAP
+424 AKERR

>member
-1 MTSISS
+1 MSLAHS
-7 HRFVWLAAAAGVAV
+7 HRLVWLAAAAGLVV
-21 GAGAM
+21 GAAAM
-26 WFASGQ
+26 WFV
-32 SGRIETHSAD
+32 
-42 SRPTDIAA
+42 SRPADEALDVT
-50 PESKKKSVSPGLPA
+50 PPSKKSNVDKPLTV
-64 RELPAAESRRIAEII
+64 RELPASESRRIAEII

-84 EYVDEV
+84 EYVDDV
-90 TADRLLEQAM
+90 TPDRLLEQAM
-100 RGMVDEL
+100 RGMVGGL

-114 DRREYQEL
+114 DRREYEEL

-131 GIGIEVSAEAGSIK
+131 GIGIEVSAEGEGIK

-171 EPVGGNVNAAL
+171 EPVGSNVSAAL

-195 MLRRAES
+195 TLRRAES

-220 SGELLAPGYAYVRI
+220 SGEMLESGFAYVRI

-240 TRKDFEKVLRELS
+240 TRKDFDKVLRELS
-253 ATGRLRGVVIDVRHN
+253 TPGSLRGVVLDVRHN

-283 LDTGN
+283 LDSGN
-288 IVSATGRTAES
+288 IVSATGRTAEA
-299 NFRMDAVPG
+299 NFRMDASRG
-308 QLLEGVAVTLLVN
+308 QLLEGVPLVLLIN

-372 YVTPAGISI
+372 YVTPAGVSI

-390 IIPGADV
+390 LLPGADV
-397 VPVAP
+397 MPIAA
-402 RNDSEVRLAL
+402 REDAEVKLAL
-412 RTLREPQPSKAR
+412 RTLREPTVTRAKER
-424 VAP
+424 R

>member
-1 MTSISS
+1 VEETVDLPTS
-7 HRFVWLAAAAGVAV
+7 
-21 GAGAM
+21 
-26 WFASGQ
+26 
-32 SGRIETHSAD
+32 
-42 SRPTDIAA
+42 
-50 PESKKKSVSPGLPA
+50 SKKSTADKPLTV
-64 RELPAAESRRIAEII
+64 RELPASESRRIAEII

-90 TADRLLEQAM
+90 TPDRLLEQAM
-100 RGMVDEL
+100 RGMVGGL

-114 DRREYQEL
+114 DRREYEEL

-131 GIGIEVSAEAGSIK
+131 GIGIEVSAEDDGIK

-171 EPVGGNVNAAL
+171 EPVGDNVSAAL

-195 MLRRAES
+195 TLRRAES

-220 SGELLAPGYAYVRI
+220 SGEMLESGFAYVRI

-240 TRKDFEKVLRELS
+240 TRKDFDKVVRELS
-253 ATGRLRGVVIDVRHN
+253 TTGRLRGVVLDVRHN

-283 LDTGN
+283 LDSGN
-288 IVSATGRTAES
+288 IVSATGRTAEA
-299 NFRMDAVPG
+299 NFRMDASRG
-308 QLLEGVAVTLLVN
+308 QLLEGVPLVLLIN

-372 YVTPAGISI
+372 YVTPAGVSI

-390 IIPGADV
+390 LLPGADV
-397 VPVAP
+397 TPIAA
-402 RNDSEVRLAL
+402 REDAEVNLAL
-412 RTLREPQPSKAR
+412 RTLREPTVAR
-424 VAP
+424 AKERR

>member
-1 MTSISS
+1 MSIAPS
-7 HRFVWLAAAAGVAV
+7 HRLVWLAAAAGLVV
-21 GAGAM
+21 GAVVTG
-26 WFASGQ
+26 FLLRTPQ
-32 SGRIETHSAD
+32 EIAD
-42 SRPTDIAA
+42 SPAT
-50 PESKKKSVSPGLPA
+50 PKKSIISSPVTQ
-64 RELPAAESRRIAEII
+64 RELPASESRRMTEII

-90 TADRLLEQAM
+90 TPDRLLEQAM
-100 RGMVDEL
+100 RGMVGGL

-114 DRREYQEL
+114 DRREYEEL

-131 GIGIEVSAEAGSIK
+131 GIGIEVSAEGEGIK

-171 EPVGGNVNAAL
+171 EPVGSNVNAAL

-195 MLRRAES
+195 TLRRAES

-220 SGELLAPGYAYVRI
+220 TGELLEPGFGYVRI

-240 TRKDFEKVLRELS
+240 TRKDFDKVLRELT
-253 ATGRLRGVVIDVRHN
+253 AIGRLRGVVLDVRHN

-283 LDTGN
+283 LDAGN
-288 IVSATGRTAES
+288 IVSATGRTAEA
-299 NFRMDAVPG
+299 NFRMDATRG
-308 QLLEGVAVTLLVN
+308 QLLEGVPLVLLIN

-327 AEILAGALKDNGR
+327 AEILAGALKDNRR
-340 ARLVGRRTY
+340 AQLIGRRTY

-390 IIPGADV
+390 LLPGVDV
-397 VPVAP
+397 TPIAA
-402 RNDSEVRLAL
+402 RDDAEVKLAL
-412 RTLREPQPSKAR
+412 RSLREPPPTRGKER
-424 VAP
+424 R

>member
-1 MTSISS
+1 M
-7 HRFVWLAAAAGVAV
+7 G
-21 GAGAM
+21 
-26 WFASGQ
+26 ASGTWFVSQ
-32 SGRIETHSAD
+32 PETETLDVSN
-42 SRPTDIAA
+42 P
-50 PESKKKSVSPGLPA
+50 SKKSTTDKPLTV
-64 RELPAAESRRIAEII
+64 RELPASESRRIAEII

-90 TADRLLEQAM
+90 TPDRLLEQAM
-100 RGMVDEL
+100 RGMVGGL

-114 DRREYQEL
+114 DRREYEEL

-131 GIGIEVSAEAGSIK
+131 GIGIEVSAEGEGIK

-160 RGGDVILQIDN
+160 RGGDVILQIDD
-171 EPVGGNVNAAL
+171 EAVGGNVSAAL

-195 MLRRAES
+195 TLRRAES

-212 AKVEVHSV
+212 VKVEVHSV
-220 SGELLAPGYAYVRI
+220 SGEMLESGYAYVRI

-240 TRKDFEKVLRELS
+240 TRKDFERVLREL
-253 ATGRLRGVVIDVRHN
+253 ATSEPLRGVVLDVRHN

-283 LDTGN
+283 LDAGN
-288 IVSATGRTAES
+288 IVSATGRTREA
-299 NFRMDAVPG
+299 NFRMDASRG
-308 QLLEGVAVTLLVN
+308 QLLEGVPLVLLIN

-340 ARLVGRRTY
+340 AQLVGRRTY

-372 YVTPAGISI
+372 YVTPAGVSI
-381 DETGIEPDV
+381 NETGIEPDV
-390 IIPGADV
+390 LLPGADV
-397 VPVAP
+397 MPIAA
-402 RNDSEVRLAL
+402 REDAEVKLAL
-412 RTLREPQPSKAR
+412 RTLSAATGAGAKERQ
-424 VAP
+424 

>member
-1 MTSISS
+1 MSLAQS
-7 HRFVWLAAAAGVAV
+7 HRLVWLAAAAGLAV
-21 GAGAM
+21 GASGT
-26 WFASGQ
+26 WFVSQ
-32 SGRIETHSAD
+32 PETETLDVSN
-42 SRPTDIAA
+42 P
-50 PESKKKSVSPGLPA
+50 SKKSTTDKPLTV
-64 RELPAAESRRIAEII
+64 RELPASESRRIAEII

-90 TADRLLEQAM
+90 TPDRLLEQAM
-100 RGMVDEL
+100 RGMVGGL

-114 DRREYQEL
+114 DRREYEEL

-131 GIGIEVSAEAGSIK
+131 GIGIEVSAEGEGIK

-160 RGGDVILQIDN
+160 RGGDVILQIDD
-171 EPVGGNVNAAL
+171 EAVGGNVSAAL

-195 MLRRAES
+195 TLRRAES

-212 AKVEVHSV
+212 VKVEVHSV
-220 SGELLAPGYAYVRI
+220 SGEMLESGYAYVRI

-240 TRKDFEKVLRELS
+240 TRKDFERVLREL
-253 ATGRLRGVVIDVRHN
+253 ATSEPLRGVVLDVRHN

-283 LDTGN
+283 LDAGN
-288 IVSATGRTAES
+288 IVSATGRTREA
-299 NFRMDAVPG
+299 NFRMDASRG
-308 QLLEGVAVTLLVN
+308 QLLEGVPLVLLIN

-340 ARLVGRRTY
+340 AQLVGRRTY

-372 YVTPAGISI
+372 YVTPAGVSI
-381 DETGIEPDV
+381 NETGIEPDV
-390 IIPGADV
+390 LLPGADV
-397 VPVAP
+397 MPIAA
-402 RNDSEVRLAL
+402 REDAEVKLAL
-412 RTLREPQPSKAR
+412 RTLSAATGAGAKERQ
-424 VAP
+424 

>member
-1 MTSISS
+1 MSLAHS
-7 HRFVWLAAAAGVAV
+7 HRLVWLAAAAGLVV
-21 GAGAM
+21 GAATM
-26 WFASGQ
+26 WFV
-32 SGRIETHSAD
+32 
-42 SRPTDIAA
+42 SRPADEALDVT
-50 PESKKKSVSPGLPA
+50 PPSKKSIVDKPLTV
-64 RELPAAESRRIAEII
+64 RELPASESRRIAEII

-84 EYVDEV
+84 EYVDDV
-90 TADRLLEQAM
+90 TPDRLLEQAM
-100 RGMVDEL
+100 RGMVGSL

-114 DRREYQEL
+114 DRREYEEL

-131 GIGIEVSAEAGSIK
+131 GIGIEVSAEGEGIK

-171 EPVGGNVNAAL
+171 EPVGSNVSAAL

-195 MLRRAES
+195 TLRRAES

-220 SGELLAPGYAYVRI
+220 SGEMLESGFAYVRI

-240 TRKDFEKVLRELS
+240 TRKDFDKVLRELS
-253 ATGRLRGVVIDVRHN
+253 TSGSLRGVVLDVRHN

-283 LDTGN
+283 LDSGN
-288 IVSATGRTAES
+288 IVSATGRTAEA
-299 NFRMDAVPG
+299 NFRMDASRG
-308 QLLEGVAVTLLVN
+308 QLLEGVPLVLLIN

-372 YVTPAGISI
+372 YVTPAGVSI

-390 IIPGADV
+390 LLPGADV
-397 VPVAP
+397 MPIAA
-402 RNDSEVRLAL
+402 REDAEVKLAL
-412 RTLREPQPSKAR
+412 RTLREPTVTRAKER
-424 VAP
+424 R

>member
-1 MTSISS
+1 MSLAHS
-7 HRFVWLAAAAGVAV
+7 HRLVWLAAAAGLVV
-21 GAGAM
+21 GAATM
-26 WFASGQ
+26 WFV
-32 SGRIETHSAD
+32 
-42 SRPTDIAA
+42 SRPADEALDVT
-50 PESKKKSVSPGLPA
+50 PPSKKSNVEKPLTV
-64 RELPAAESRRIAEII
+64 RELPASESRRIAEII

-84 EYVDEV
+84 EYVDDV
-90 TADRLLEQAM
+90 TPDRLLEQAM
-100 RGMVDEL
+100 RGMVGGL

-114 DRREYQEL
+114 DRREYEKL

-131 GIGIEVSAEAGSIK
+131 GIGIEVSAEGEGIK

-171 EPVGGNVNAAL
+171 EPVGSNVSAAL

-195 MLRRAES
+195 TLRRAES

-220 SGELLAPGYAYVRI
+220 SGEMLESGFAYVRI

-240 TRKDFEKVLRELS
+240 TRKDFDKVLRELS
-253 ATGRLRGVVIDVRHN
+253 TSGSLRGVVLDVRHN

-283 LDTGN
+283 LDSGN
-288 IVSATGRTAES
+288 IVSATGRTAEA
-299 NFRMDAVPG
+299 NFRMDASRG
-308 QLLEGVAVTLLVN
+308 QLLEGVPLVLLIN

-372 YVTPAGISI
+372 YVTPAGVSI

-390 IIPGADV
+390 LLPGADV
-397 VPVAP
+397 VPIAA
-402 RNDSEVRLAL
+402 REDAEVKLAL
-412 RTLREPQPSKAR
+412 RTLREPTVTRAKER
-424 VAP
+424 R

>member
-1 MTSISS
+1 
-7 HRFVWLAAAAGVAV
+7 
-21 GAGAM
+21 M
-26 WFASGQ
+26 WFVSR
-32 SGRIETHSAD
+32 SVEETVDA
-42 SRPTDIAA
+42 PT
-50 PESKKKSVSPGLPA
+50 PSKKSTADQPLTV
-64 RELPAAESRRIAEII
+64 RELPASESRRIAEII

-90 TADRLLEQAM
+90 TPDRLLEQAM
-100 RGMVDEL
+100 RGMVGGL

-114 DRREYQEL
+114 DRREYEEL

-131 GIGIEVSAEAGSIK
+131 GIGIEVSAEDDGIK

-171 EPVGGNVNAAL
+171 EPVGDNVNAAL

-195 MLRRAES
+195 TLRRAES

-220 SGELLAPGYAYVRI
+220 SGEMLESGFAYVRI

-240 TRKDFEKVLRELS
+240 TRKDFDKVVRELS
-253 ATGRLRGVVIDVRHN
+253 TTGRLRGVVLDVRHN

-283 LDTGN
+283 LDSGN
-288 IVSATGRTAES
+288 IVSATGRTAEA
-299 NFRMDAVPG
+299 NFRMDASRG
-308 QLLEGVAVTLLVN
+308 QLLEGVPLVLLIN

-372 YVTPAGISI
+372 YVTPAGVSI

-390 IIPGADV
+390 LLPGADV
-397 VPVAP
+397 TPIAA
-402 RNDSEVRLAL
+402 REDAEVNLAL
-412 RTLREPQPSKAR
+412 RTLREPTVAR
-424 VAP
+424 AKERR

>member
-1 MTSISS
+1 MSIAPS
-7 HRFVWLAAAAGVAV
+7 HRLVWLAAAAGLVV
-21 GAGAM
+21 GAVVTGFLLRTPQEIVDPPA
-26 WFASGQ
+26 
-32 SGRIETHSAD
+32 T
-42 SRPTDIAA
+42 P
-50 PESKKKSVSPGLPA
+50 KKSIIGSPVTQ
-64 RELPAAESRRIAEII
+64 RELPASESRRMTEII

-90 TADRLLEQAM
+90 TPDRLLEQAM
-100 RGMVDEL
+100 RGMVGGL

-114 DRREYQEL
+114 DRREYEEL

-131 GIGIEVSAEAGSIK
+131 GIGIEVSAEGEGIK

-171 EPVGGNVNAAL
+171 EPVGSNVNAAL

-195 MLRRAES
+195 TLRRAES

-220 SGELLAPGYAYVRI
+220 TGELLEPGFGYVRI

-240 TRKDFEKVLRELS
+240 TRKDFDKVLRELTAS
-253 ATGRLRGVVIDVRHN
+253 GRLRGVVLDVRHN

-283 LDTGN
+283 LDAGN
-288 IVSATGRTAES
+288 IVSATGRTAEA
-299 NFRMDAVPG
+299 NFRMDATRG
-308 QLLEGVAVTLLVN
+308 QLLEGVPLVLLIN

-327 AEILAGALKDNGR
+327 AEILAGALKDNRR
-340 ARLVGRRTY
+340 AQLIGRRTY

-390 IIPGADV
+390 LLPGVDV
-397 VPVAP
+397 TPIAA
-402 RNDSEVRLAL
+402 RDDAEVKLAL
-412 RTLREPQPSKAR
+412 RSLREPPPTRGKER
-424 VAP
+424 R

>member
-1 MTSISS
+1 MSLAHS
-7 HRFVWLAAAAGVAV
+7 HRLVWLAAAAGLVV
-21 GAGAM
+21 GAAAM
-26 WFASGQ
+26 WFV
-32 SGRIETHSAD
+32 
-42 SRPTDIAA
+42 SRPADEALDVT
-50 PESKKKSVSPGLPA
+50 PPSKKSIVDKPLTV
-64 RELPAAESRRIAEII
+64 RELPASESRRIAEII

-84 EYVDEV
+84 EYVDDV
-90 TADRLLEQAM
+90 TPDRLLEQAM
-100 RGMVDEL
+100 RGMVGGL

-114 DRREYQEL
+114 DRREYEEL

-131 GIGIEVSAEAGSIK
+131 GIGIEVSAEGEGIK

-171 EPVGGNVNAAL
+171 EPVGSNVSAAL

-195 MLRRAES
+195 TLRRAES

-220 SGELLAPGYAYVRI
+220 SGEMLESGFAYVRI

-240 TRKDFEKVLRELS
+240 TRKDFDKVLRELS
-253 ATGRLRGVVIDVRHN
+253 TSGSLRGVVLDVRHN

-283 LDTGN
+283 LDSGN
-288 IVSATGRTAES
+288 IVSATGRTAEA
-299 NFRMDAVPG
+299 NFRMDASRG
-308 QLLEGVAVTLLVN
+308 QLLEGVPLVLLIN

-372 YVTPAGISI
+372 YVTPAGVSI

-390 IIPGADV
+390 LLPGADV
-397 VPVAP
+397 MPIAA
-402 RNDSEVRLAL
+402 REDAEVKLAL
-412 RTLREPQPSKAR
+412 RTLREPTVTRAKER
-424 VAP
+424 R

>member
-1 MTSISS
+1 VSIAPS
-7 HRFVWLAAAAGVAV
+7 HRLVWLAAAAGLVV
-21 GAGAM
+21 GAVVTG
-26 WFASGQ
+26 FLLRTPQ
-32 SGRIETHSAD
+32 EIAD
-42 SRPTDIAA
+42 PPATR
-50 PESKKKSVSPGLPA
+50 KKSIISSPVTQ
-64 RELPAAESRRIAEII
+64 RELPASESRRMTEII

-90 TADRLLEQAM
+90 TPDRLLEQAM
-100 RGMVDEL
+100 RGMVGGL

-114 DRREYQEL
+114 DRREYEEL

-131 GIGIEVSAEAGSIK
+131 GIGIEVSAEGEGIK

-171 EPVGGNVNAAL
+171 EPVGSNVNAAL

-195 MLRRAES
+195 TLRRAES

-220 SGELLAPGYAYVRI
+220 TGELLEPGFGYVRI

-240 TRKDFEKVLRELS
+240 TRKDFDKVLRELT
-253 ATGRLRGVVIDVRHN
+253 AIGRLRGVVLDVRHN

-283 LDTGN
+283 LDAGN
-288 IVSATGRTAES
+288 IVSATGRTAEA
-299 NFRMDAVPG
+299 NFRMDATRG
-308 QLLEGVAVTLLVN
+308 QLLEGVPLVLLIN

-327 AEILAGALKDNGR
+327 AEILAGALKDNRR
-340 ARLVGRRTY
+340 AQLIGRRTY

-390 IIPGADV
+390 LLPGVDV
-397 VPVAP
+397 TPIAA
-402 RNDSEVRLAL
+402 RDDAEVKLAL
-412 RTLREPQPSKAR
+412 RSLREPPPTRGKER
-424 VAP
+424 R

>member
-1 MTSISS
+1 
-7 HRFVWLAAAAGVAV
+7 VE
-21 GAGAM
+21 
-26 WFASGQ
+26 
-32 SGRIETHSAD
+32 ETVDA
-42 SRPTDIAA
+42 PT
-50 PESKKKSVSPGLPA
+50 PSKKSTADQPLTV
-64 RELPAAESRRIAEII
+64 RELPASESRRIAEII

-90 TADRLLEQAM
+90 TPDRLLEQAM
-100 RGMVDEL
+100 RGMVGGL

-114 DRREYQEL
+114 DRREYEEL

-131 GIGIEVSAEAGSIK
+131 GIGIEVSAEDDGIK

-171 EPVGGNVNAAL
+171 EPVGDNVSAAL

-195 MLRRAES
+195 TLRRAES

-220 SGELLAPGYAYVRI
+220 SGEMLESGFAYVRI

-240 TRKDFEKVLRELS
+240 TRKDFDKVVRELS
-253 ATGRLRGVVIDVRHN
+253 TTGRLRGVVLDVRHN

-283 LDTGN
+283 LDSGN
-288 IVSATGRTAES
+288 IVSATGRTAEA
-299 NFRMDAVPG
+299 NFRMDASRG
-308 QLLEGVAVTLLVN
+308 QLLEGVPLVLLIN

-372 YVTPAGISI
+372 YVTPAGVSI

-390 IIPGADV
+390 LLPGADV
-397 VPVAP
+397 TPIAA
-402 RNDSEVRLAL
+402 REDAEVNLAL
-412 RTLREPQPSKAR
+412 RTLREPTVAR
-424 VAP
+424 AKERR